1 MLLMATVASAQSPSS
16 VVDKVLAALKSRNA
30 VSASYVVTSSQGS
43 SRGTLVMSGKKF
55 RVLASDIKCWYN
67 GTTMWSYSPAT
78 DEVNITTPT
87 AADLQMTNP
96 YSVAQNFK
104 SAYIISKGGNPYSV
118 AQNFK
123 SAYIIS
129 KGGTGN
135 GTYTIRFTPKKKS
148 NVKHLLVTVSTATWL
163 ITKAVIVETS
173 GKQSTIAISNYNRN
187 ASATAATFEFN
198 KSQVPA
204 GTDIV
209 DLR

>member
-1 MLLMATVASAQSPSS
+1 MRKKILFLVALVAVAFTASAQSPSS
-16 VVDKVLAALKSRNA
+16 VVDKVLAAIKGSKA
-30 VSASYVVTSSQGS
+30 VSASYSISSSQGS
-43 SRGTLVMSGKKF
+43 SKGTLVMSGKKF
-55 RVLASDIKCWYN
+55 RVLASDVKCWYN

-96 YSVAQNFK
+96 YSAAQNFK
-104 SAYIISKGGNPYSV
+104 SS
-118 AQNFK
+118 
-123 SAYIIS
+123 YIIS

-148 NVKHLLVTVSTATWL
+148 NVKHMLVTVSTSTWL
-163 ITKAVIVETS
+163 INKAEIVQTNGTKA
-173 GKQSTIAISNYNRN
+173 TITISNYNKN
-187 ASATAATFEFN
+187 ASVSASTFEFD

-204 GTDIV
+204 GTEVV

>member
-1 MLLMATVASAQSPSS
+1 MRKKILFLVALVAVAFTASAQSPSS
-16 VVDKVLAALKSRNA
+16 VVDKVLAAIKGSKA
-30 VSASYVVTSSQGS
+30 VSASYSISSSQGS
-43 SRGTLVMSGKKF
+43 SKGTLVMSGKKF
-55 RVLASDIKCWYN
+55 RVLASDVKCWYN

-96 YSVAQNFK
+96 YSAAQNFK
-104 SAYIISKGGNPYSV
+104 SS
-118 AQNFK
+118 
-123 SAYIIS
+123 YIIS

-148 NVKHLLVTVSTATWL
+148 NVKHMLVTVSTSTWL
-163 ITKAVIVETS
+163 INKAEIVQTNGTKA
-173 GKQSTIAISNYNRN
+173 TINISNYNKN
-187 ASATAATFEFN
+187 ASVSASTFEFD

-204 GTDIV
+204 GTEVV

>member
-1 MLLMATVASAQSPSS
+1 MTAAVVALAATAQSPSS
-16 VVDKVLAALKSRNA
+16 VVDKVLGALKGGKA
-30 VSASYVVTSSQGS
+30 VSASYTMTSAQGS
-43 SRGTLVMSGKKF
+43 SKGTLVMSGKKF

-67 GTTMWSYSPAT
+67 GKTMWSYSPAT

-96 YSVAQNFK
+96 YSAAQNFK
-104 SAYIISKGGNPYSV
+104 SS
-118 AQNFK
+118 
-123 SAYIIS
+123 YIIS

-148 NVKHLLVTVSTATWL
+148 NVKHMLVTVSTSTWL
-163 ITKAVIVETS
+163 INKAEVVETS
-173 GKQSTIAISNYNRN
+173 GAKTTVTIGNYNKN
-187 ASATAATFEFN
+187 ASASASTFEFD

-204 GTDIV
+204 GTEVV

>member
-1 MLLMATVASAQSPSS
+1 MRKKILFLVALVAVAFTASAQSPSS
-16 VVDKVLAALKSRNA
+16 VVDKVLAAIKGGKA
-30 VSASYVVTSSQGS
+30 VSASYSISSSQGS
-43 SRGTLVMSGKKF
+43 SKGTLVMSGKKF
-55 RVLASDIKCWYN
+55 RVLASDVKCWYN

-96 YSVAQNFK
+96 YSAAQNFK
-104 SAYIISKGGNPYSV
+104 SS
-118 AQNFK
+118 
-123 SAYIIS
+123 YIIS

-148 NVKHLLVTVSTATWL
+148 NVKHMLVTISTSTWL
-163 ITKAVIVETS
+163 INKAEIVQTNGTKA
-173 GKQSTIAISNYNRN
+173 TITISNYNKN
-187 ASATAATFEFN
+187 ASVSASTFEFD

-204 GTDIV
+204 GTEVV

>member
-1 MLLMATVASAQSPSS
+1 MLLAMMAMGASAQSPAS
-16 VVDKVLAALKSRNA
+16 VVDKVLAALKGGKA
-30 VSASYVVTSSQGS
+30 VSASYAVASPQGS

-55 RVLASDIKCWYN
+55 RVLASDVKCWYN

-87 AADLQMTNP
+87 AADLQMT
-96 YSVAQNFK
+96 
-104 SAYIISKGGNPYSV
+104 NPYSV